1 MTTFAIA
8 AALLLATVVVL
19 LLLPLWRATRA
30 PAAPPIQRSVN
41 LAILR
46 DQLAEIERE
55 QAEGT
60 LTPSEYEETKSEL
73 QRRLLEEVGPV
84 GEVAP
89 AVRSQPARRTAV
101 VLLFVIPL
109 AAIAGYALLGTPRA
123 LDPAQTAPQ
132 PKMTAEQ
139 IAAMVDRLSAR
150 LQSNPDD
157 MAGWLMLARS
167 YKALGRYDEAVAAF
181 AKAEKAIGDDPDQL
195 ASYAEALAMANRRG
209 LAGKPRQ
216 LVERAL
222 QIDPRHGLA
231 LFLAGAAAMEAGD
244 SAQAIARWESLLE
257 QVEPGSEIDQL
268 LRGNIDKLRQG
279 R

>member
-19 LLLPLWRATRA
+19 LLLPLWRGTRA
-30 PAAPPIQRSVN
+30 PAAPPVQRSVN

-55 QAEGT
+55 HAEGT
-60 LTPSEYEETKSEL
+60 LTPGEYDETKSEL
-73 QRRLLEEVGPV
+73 QRRLLDEVGP
-84 GEVAP
+84 GGSEAA
-89 AVRSQPARRTAV
+89 AVRSQPARRTAI
-101 VLLFVIPL
+101 VLLVLIPL

-139 IAAMVDRLSAR
+139 VAAMVDRLSAR
-150 LQSNPDD
+150 LQANPDD

-181 AKAEKAIGDDPDQL
+181 GKAEKAIGDDPDQL

-244 SAQAIARWESLLE
+244 NAQAIARWESLLQ